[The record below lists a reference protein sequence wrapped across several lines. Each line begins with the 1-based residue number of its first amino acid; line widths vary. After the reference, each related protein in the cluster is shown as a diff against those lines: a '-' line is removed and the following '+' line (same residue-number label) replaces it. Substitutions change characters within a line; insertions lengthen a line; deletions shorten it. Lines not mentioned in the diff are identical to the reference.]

1 MLNVLLLNYLLIFF
15 TNRCLIKDFEKR
27 PSVTHLLDHPFI
39 KGTQGKVL
47 FLQKQL
53 ANVLRDQKRLNPVA
67 KTRYGS
73 VHRSG
78 VLLWVFGRR
87 AWLCFGLLYIFI
99 GNNHIF
105 VFSQSFIC
113 VLSSRSCGWKGRI
126 QKLRIWI
133 LVTNFPNSWD
143 LIVLVFS

>member
-1 MLNVLLLNYLLIFF
+1 MKCTTRLPLSCIPGKENVECFTFELSVDFF

-105 VFSQSFIC
+105 VFSQRFIC
-113 VLSSRSCGWKGRI
+113 VLSSRSCG
-126 QKLRIWI
+126 
-133 LVTNFPNSWD
+133 
-143 LIVLVFS
+143 